1 MVLGGAVDALDPE
14 RLDRLAR
21 AVAPACEA
29 WSLRAVSETGESLRV
44 RQDIAEAPSRTRHQG
59 VMITVTDQGG
69 MGHAA
74 TADASEAGL
83 RGAFAHARALARI
96 MAGRG
101 VVDFRY
107 VENTD
112 IAFNLLRWIP
122 EHIRFPA
129 LLVSGAIAVVVMLAL
144 LFQGYGEGRLPRIAL
159 VLVTAG
165 AIGNYL
171 DRVVRGYV
179 VDFVHVHHWP
189 VFNVADVYITVGYAL
204 FACAFFLHRRA
215 QALAH
220 RTAS

>member
-1 MVLGGAVDALDPE
+1 MGNITRRLAILIPLLFLVGCDHATKGVAKAGLDGGAVREL
-14 RLDRLAR
+14 
-21 AVAPACEA
+21 
-29 WSLRAVSETGESLRV
+29 
-44 RQDIAEAPSRTRHQG
+44 I
-59 VMITVTDQGG
+59 
-69 MGHAA
+69 
-74 TADASEAGL
+74 
-83 RGAFAHARALARI
+83 
-96 MAGRG
+96 RG

-129 LLVSGAIAVVVMLAL
+129 LHVSGAIAVVVMLAL